1 MKRKVIN
8 AIEEV
13 HSYAGQ
19 ATDEWITIKKEV
31 MRALPSEERSLFST
45 RDPITKKQVTNEF
58 EYEVAAYWSK
68 LTGRE
73 VVFS

>member
-1 MKRKVIN
+1 MLTKPIIAAIN
-8 AIEEV
+8 EV
-13 HSYAGQ
+13 YSYASSC
-19 ATDEWITIKKEV
+19 DEWIRIKKEIL
-31 MRALPSEERSLFST
+31 RTLPSDERRKFST

-58 EYEVAAYWSK
+58 EYEVAAHWSK